1 MGKHF
6 NSYHAF
12 EIELKPVRSVIFDP
26 VISIQT
32 RCRNLTRHGIDVQPV
47 LPNHPALIQSKSS
60 ILNQFLAD

>member
-12 EIELKPVRSVIFDP
+12 EIELKPVRSVI
-26 VISIQT
+26 ISIQT